1 MGHLRA
7 SWSGPVQPC
16 FKGPIEVLIY
26 EKPALTASPR
36 QVRLPMTGR
45 DAAARGTSGVPGC
58 EITREFAG
66 LAKYLT
72 LAGEGGQR
80 AVCG

>member
-1 MGHLRA
+1 
-7 SWSGPVQPC
+7 
-16 FKGPIEVLIY
+16 
-26 EKPALTASPR
+26 
-36 QVRLPMTGR
+36 MTGR